1 MNRNHEAFQLWD
13 RGKFNEAVQLLM
25 EEINDNTKNSDSYY
39 NLATMFI
46 LGKKY
51 EDAKA
56 ILETA
61 IEKYPDNPIFV
72 YAFGNLYYET
82 EDYSLSLAYFN
93 QVIQFKETPLKKDAM
108 VMVGQNHL
116 ALNQPKKALVYFL
129 SAYEAD
135 KLDLTLILLIGNTLM
150 QIGSFKEAKE
160 YFELSIEQAPQN
172 DEAWFKR
179 GVVGMVLEEDASVF
193 QPYFNKSKE
202 LNFSR
207 YEERIKQ
214 LTAIESIVNNQKDND

>member
-13 RGKFNEAVQLLM
+13 KGEFNEAIQLLV
-25 EEINDNTKNSDSYY
+25 EEINENTENSDSYY

-51 EDAKA
+51 DDAKV
-56 ILETA
+56 IVETA
-61 IEKYPDNPIFV
+61 IEKYPDDPIFV
-72 YAFGNLYYET
+72 YAFGNLYYEI
-82 EDYSLSLAYFN
+82 EDYSLSVTYFN
-93 QVIQFKETPLKKDAM
+93 QVIQFNETPLKKDAM
-108 VMVGQNHL
+108 VMIGQNYL
-116 ALNQPKKALVYFL
+116 ALNQPKKALAYFL
-129 SAYEAD
+129 SAYEKD
-135 KLDLTLILLIGNTLM
+135 KLDMTLIMLIGNTLM
-150 QIGSFKEAKE
+150 QTGSFKEAKQ

-193 QPYFNKSKE
+193 QPYFKKSKE
-202 LNFSR
+202 LNISR

-214 LTAIESIVNNQKDND
+214 LTAIENIVKNQQDHK